1 MTCLLCLRY
10 LTVTTVLGIIVLVV
24 YMSGNKYVNKV
35 TFFFKLK
42 ICHAS
47 QPYHPS
53 LTLNSGLKTNFL
65 SSILNNLSKAFLVGG

>member
-35 TFFFKLK
+35 IFSLNLK
-42 ICHAS
+42 FVMLLN
-47 QPYHPS
+47 
-53 LTLNSGLKTNFL
+53 LT
-65 SSILNNLSKAFLVGG
+65 ILHEDH